1 MRTIGDMG
9 IKAAQGVVDYG
20 KSWVGRAD
28 LVSGGM
34 AGDALRSVGYDPE
47 ATNQF
52 LGDYLSDSQKASD
65 QKVASADGF
74 VNKIIAGVQNP
85 RALMG
90 GIVES
95 LPDIGETYALG
106 GLTAARI
113 GLKAALA
120 SDEGM
125 AAAKSVL
132 SAGGTEQA
140 AAQAALQADTAAAK
154 AASAASGVPVKS
166 AAETAINNASNT
178 LHAVGAASM
187 GSISAGNIAETAA
200 ENGRSYDDYALP
212 SIAAGVGTG
221 LLTYGTGKLMGDSKL
236 QMATGADS
244 VGVAGNKLMQMG
256 KEALHQ
262 GVLQGMPQAA
272 QEQYFTNVANGEPD
286 LMRGVENAA
295 ADSLV
300 SGAVM
305 GVGTGALAH
314 GQHAAG
320 QVDPQ
325 LVPETGTLT
334 RAANAGQTATAA
346 IANANADL
354 SKSIDYTPTSKPVDP
369 STVKQPLSLYDPT
382 DPANHPHPNA
392 IDYTAPEKVQN
403 TAGLENLQKFSTMGQ
418 PFGLQYLQDAIPRW
432 NMSGEKPLTIIPHAD
447 GGYTAAPTRF
457 LSQSILNAVQH
468 LQTPA
473 EPGSMDS
480 ILPPISHQA
489 LQDMA
494 TTRAM
499 FSPTGFGEHAQ
510 MEGLLK
516 EDRDRNAAA
525 QAEQSRI
532 EALQQQQAAR
542 AAAQQQDEAIKAADA
557 RTAAAYKA
565 QADANRAALREQ
577 VLSNDAIAS
586 ENKKDA
592 YAALLKRDGYINP
605 RLTDEDH
612 DYIDDAIRPEAS
624 SPNEL
629 TDAVPEKVVAP
640 AVRSGKVNTVVV
652 DAAIAQGM
660 RLKTPS
666 GNILHKP
673 GSTKIFKLNDR
684 QRSYYQQA
692 IKAHDVNGNVSS
704 GSLEPGIARKNDQI
718 GLDHAG
724 RNEAQNV
731 STENTQR
738 AAVDGLARSGR
749 SGANEDQ
756 EAHSAP
762 LTALDRAA
770 HEAAT
775 SPLNDLAEPTDAQK
789 EAGNYAKGHVRFNGL
804 DISVENPAGSTRS
817 GVARDGTPWE
827 TTVQHH
833 YGYIRGTVGMDKD
846 HIDAFIGKH
855 EDSKKVFVVD
865 QANPETGK
873 PDEHK
878 VMLGFNSM
886 QEARDAY
893 QSNYDKDWTGGNNIA
908 ETSMDAF
915 KDWLKNGNT
924 KQPFARNAPEGSIVS
939 DVNAAV
945 KVPPGLERAR
955 RLKEEREAAKLRA
968 AEAEKERQ
976 ARAVAPEKTPE
987 QPAAP
992 QKSAEDIAF
1001 DSEMADALAHLGDVL
1016 GDVFG
1021 AKLNITGQQHTAG
1034 DLLPALSKVIEL
1046 LVRKGA
1052 RSLAQAV
1059 TEASKLMRANPAIAP
1074 HVDKISPRQW
1084 KAAYNAIAEFHPG
1097 TDSEMDVANTHPDAV
1112 TGYAAPSKPTEANN
1126 NPERYKGHSIYMPS
1140 MGNGFMARDLK
1151 GNGKQFGSFVAG
1163 PFATKDGARAA
1174 IDASLAAKN
1183 TSAAESKPKSV
1194 STAPEHAQNTGT
1206 PLNRDVKYDKTADQ
1220 ANKIRQADIDES
1232 IVPLTMDK
1240 SDFKEIT
1247 DEWANLFADPD
1258 KRTIT
1263 GQRVKDQPVMSVEA
1277 AKKVVE
1283 GWKEHAKQQGEQYRS
1298 ENSQKTVLSLF
1309 DLSGEW
1315 SKPWKEAGYNV
1326 VTMDIQTGQDVHDF
1340 SAEYFNEN
1348 YDLTDVYAILAATPC
1363 TDFASSGSRHF
1374 AAKDADG
1381 RTEASKQLVFQT
1393 LRTIEYFRPA
1403 VWCLENPVGRIEDL
1417 TGLPKARMSFDPNH
1431 FGEPYTK
1438 KTMLWGNFNADL
1450 PTAHVEPT
1458 EGSKMWA
1465 KYGGKSQATKNAR
1478 SVTPE
1483 GFAYAFFMA
1492 NNYIDMPKEEK
1503 LTAQYPEASGA
1514 VKQALKAG
1522 VSEQR
1527 IHDLISDH
1535 YGNYDYADARN
1546 ALAQEVADIKSGKV
1560 QASATADQPAE
1571 TQADEPKLSAKDL
1584 NRLSVKQMSDAQ
1596 LMQARDELPKRAD
1609 PIAKEMKLRGLDE
1622 PEQATGKSQVIQE
1635 SIDGKRDA
1643 PPTLEKINAEQDGR
1657 KPLDPNAIATRYA
1670 QLLAEGRKGV
1680 SPTPTD
1686 FHRQFADDLINK
1698 DAYHLKWITNG
1709 LNDKSKKVFAEFT
1722 GEKLPKAQGAAW
1734 EKLKEWAGVT
1744 PEQDKAHEKAKA
1756 AAFKAK
1762 QAAEDAADAEK
1773 AASNQRFRTSNEDNT
1788 IISGKDVIDRHISEG
1803 YTSIENISK
1812 GAVPKYALVNRE
1824 LGRYYPLDKVGRKYA
1839 EVALS
1844 RLGKSTETKD
1854 GNADKRQTV
1863 DQAKAEQIEHER
1875 ELAAAKANGQIV
1887 ASDADAAH
1895 LFGKNDSTEPDL
1907 ARLPIKPLS
1916 DIRVDVDVR
1925 DADTGKPS
1933 QKSIP
1938 ADVAMRDVSFRVKAL
1953 EDFIACMTG

>member
-1 MRTIGDMG
+1 MRTLGDVG

-28 LVSGGM
+28 LVSGGL

-74 VNKIIAGVQNP
+74 VNKIIASVQNP

-90 GIVES
+90 GLVES
-95 LPDIGETYALG
+95 LPDIGETYAVG

-132 SAGGTEQA
+132 AAGGTEQA
-140 AAQAALQADTAAAK
+140 AAQAAIQADAAAAK
-154 AASAASGVPVKS
+154 AASAAAGVPVKS
-166 AAETAINNASNT
+166 AAEAAINNASNT
-178 LHAVGAASM
+178 LHAAGAASM

-200 ENGRSYDDYALP
+200 ENGRDYSDYALP
-212 SIAAGVGTG
+212 SIAAGLGTG

-244 VGVAGNKLMQMG
+244 VGVAGNKLTQMG

-272 QEQYFTNVANGEPD
+272 QEQYFTNIANGESDP
-286 LMRGVENAA
+286 MKGVENAA
-295 ADSLV
+295 ADALV
-300 SGAVM
+300 SGVAM
-305 GVGTGALAH
+305 GAGTGALAH
-314 GQHAAG
+314 GQHASG
-320 QVDPQ
+320 QIEPQ

-334 RAANAGQTATAA
+334 RAANAGQAATAA
-346 IANANADL
+346 MANANADL
-354 SKSIDYTPTSKPVDP
+354 SKPLDYTPTAKPIDP
-369 STVKQPLSLYDPT
+369 STVKQPLALVDPNAP
-382 DPANHPHPNA
+382 DNQPHPNA

-403 TAGLENLQKFSTMGQ
+403 TAGLENLQKFSSMGQ
-418 PFGLQYLQDAIPRW
+418 PFGLQFLQDAIPRW
-432 NMSGEKPLTIIPHAD
+432 NMSGEKQLTIIPHAD

-468 LQTPA
+468 LQMPA
-473 EPGSMDS
+473 EPGSIDS
-480 ILPPISHQA
+480 VLPPISHQA

-499 FSPTGFGEHAQ
+499 FAPTGFGEHAQ
-510 MEGLLK
+510 MEGMLK

-525 QAEQSRI
+525 QAQQSRI

-542 AAAQQQDEAIKAADA
+542 LAAQQQDEAIKEADA
-557 RTAAAYKA
+557 RNAAAYQA
-565 QADANRAALREQ
+565 QASANRAALREQ
-577 VLSNDAIAS
+577 VLDNDAIPP
-586 ENKKDA
+586 EHKKAA
-592 YAALLKRDGYINP
+592 YAAALKRDGYINP

-612 DYIDDAIRPEAS
+612 EYIDDAIKQEPS

-629 TDAVPEKVVAP
+629 VNAVPEKIDTQAARQAKANTD
-640 AVRSGKVNTVVV
+640 AVDK
-652 DAAIAQGM
+652 AIAQGM

-666 GNILHKP
+666 GNVLHKP
-673 GSTKIFKLNDR
+673 GSSKIFKLNDR
-684 QRSYYQQA
+684 QKSYYQQA
-692 IKAHDVNGNVSS
+692 IKAHDVNGNVPS
-704 GSLEPGIARKNDQI
+704 GNLEPGIAEQNGQI
-718 GLDHAG
+718 GVDHAG
-724 RNEAQNV
+724 RVEEQKVTA
-731 STENTQR
+731 ENAH
-738 AAVDGLARSGR
+738 AATVDGLARPGN
-749 SGANEDQ
+749 SGANADQ
-756 EAHSAP
+756 EAHAAP

-775 SPLNDLAEPTDAQK
+775 SPLNDRAEPTDAQK

-804 DISVENPAGSTRS
+804 DISIENPVGSTRS

-827 TTVQHH
+827 TTMKQH
-833 YGYIRGTVGMDKD
+833 YGYIKGTIGMDKD
-846 HIDAFIGKH
+846 HIDTFIGKN

-865 QANPETGK
+865 QIKPDTGK

-878 VMLGFNSM
+878 VMLGFDTM
-886 QEARDAY
+886 QQARDAY
-893 QSNYDKDWTGGNNIA
+893 QSNYDANWKGGKHIT
-908 ETSMDAF
+908 EMSMDQF
-915 KDWLKNGNT
+915 KDWLNSGKT
-924 KQPFARNAPEGSIVS
+924 DRPIAKNAPEGSIVS
-939 DVNAAV
+939 DVNLAV

-955 RLKEEREAAKLRA
+955 QLKAERDAEKKRIAEHDKGMEQLAAKWAEQDKAAASDTEAAKQ
-968 AEAEKERQ
+968 EEQ
-976 ARAVAPEKTPE
+976 AKTP
-987 QPAAP
+987 
-992 QKSAEDIAF
+992 EDIAF
-1001 DSEMADALAHLGDVL
+1001 DNEMSDALAHLGDVL

-1021 AKLNITGQQHTAG
+1021 AKLNMTGQQHTAG

-1059 TEASKLMRANPAIAP
+1059 SQASKLMRANPNIAP

-1097 TDSEMDVANTHPDAV
+1097 TDSEFDVANTHPDDV
-1112 TGYAAPSKPTEANN
+1112 TAYATPQKVDTPEAKQKP
-1126 NPERYKGHSIYMPS
+1126 
-1140 MGNGFMARDLK
+1140 
-1151 GNGKQFGSFVAG
+1151 
-1163 PFATKDGARAA
+1163 
-1174 IDASLAAKN
+1174 
-1183 TSAAESKPKSV
+1183 V

-1220 ANKIRQADIDES
+1220 ANKTSQADIDES

-1240 SDFKEIT
+1240 NDFKEIT

-1283 GWKEHAKQQGEQYRS
+1283 GWKEHAKDQGEQIRS

-1326 VTMDIQTGQDVHDF
+1326 ITMDIQTGQDVHDF
-1340 SAEYFNEN
+1340 SVEYFTEN
-1348 YDLTDVYAILAATPC
+1348 YDISDVYAILAATPC

-1393 LRTIEYFRPA
+1393 MRTIEYFRPA

-1492 NNYIDMPKEEK
+1492 NNYIDMPKEQK

-1527 IHDLISDH
+1527 IHDLIGDH

-1546 ALAQEVADIKSGKV
+1546 ALTQEVADIKSGKAKPS
-1560 QASATADQPAE
+1560 ASADQAAAL
-1571 TQADEPKLSAKDL
+1571 ADEPKLNAREL
-1584 NRLSVKQMSDAQ
+1584 NRLSVKQMTDAQ
-1596 LMQARDELPKRAD
+1596 LLQAKDVLPKRAG
-1609 PIAKEMKLRGLDE
+1609 PIAKEMKLRALDD
-1622 PEQATGKSQVIQE
+1622 PRQAAGKSQVIQD
-1635 SIDGKRDA
+1635 SKDDKRDT
-1643 PPTLEKINAEQDGR
+1643 PPTLVEIKAEQEGR
-1657 KPLDPNAIATRYA
+1657 EPLDPNTIASRYA
-1670 QLLAEGRKGV
+1670 QLLAEGREGV
-1680 SPTPTD
+1680 SPKPTD

-1698 DAYHLKWITNG
+1698 DAYHLQWITNG

-1744 PEQDKAHEKAKA
+1744 LEQDKAHEEARA
-1756 AAFKAK
+1756 AALKAK

-1773 AASNQRFRTSNEDNT
+1773 AASNRKSRASNEDNT
-1788 IISGKDVIDRHISEG
+1788 IISGKDVIDRQISEG
-1803 YTSIENISK
+1803 YMSIVNISK
-1812 GAVPKYALVNRE
+1812 GAVPKYALVNHE

-1839 EVALS
+1839 EVALY
-1844 RLGKSTETKD
+1844 RLGKSAETKD
-1854 GNADKRQTV
+1854 GNVNNLQTI
-1863 DQAKAEQIEHER
+1863 DQTKAEQIEHER

-1887 ASDADAAH
+1887 ASVADVAH
-1895 LFGKNDSTEPDL
+1895 LFGKNDATEPVL
-1907 ARLPIKPLS
+1907 ARLPVKSLS
-1916 DIRVDVDVR
+1916 DIRVNVDIP
-1925 DADTGKPS
+1925 DADKGKPS